1 MDKKELNRD
10 QLLDEILRETAAPK
24 KPAATGT
31 ARPGVSASAPAAG
44 AKPASARPAAAPAKP
59 APARP
64 APAAKPA
71 ASSSAPENR
80 TAAASRWKSASLDPE
95 EKAPASRWE
104 KASLE
109 PDERAAAPKVR
120 PAKPPRTER
129 RVSVSTVS
137 ERKPISD
144 TGEIPAEEDGFLED
158 LEGDSQPAF
167 SESRSSSGGARPRKR
182 RKQHRVAS
190 ALIMTIVIIAVSV
203 TLSSLLIVYGRD
215 LLGINSDSTTKI
227 VSIPNGASM
236 SEISQIL
243 ADNDI
248 ITKPKFFVMIAGMS
262 NKDTAIKPG
271 DHELRPDM
279 AYETILSELVS
290 DPLDSGLSVSVTFQ
304 EGIRLVDAAN
314 LLEENNVCDADEFL
328 DYFNHD
334 AKFGLAYEDRLPSF
348 QDEKFYQMEGYLF
361 PDTYTFYQEMDVELV
376 CQKILEN
383 FNSKITKEYY
393 DRMEALNLTLDETI
407 TLASM
412 IQAEAGSV
420 DQMAN
425 ISSVFWNR
433 LNNSTEYPLLQSDPT
448 TKYVEEV
455 IKPHSETYDQAL
467 YDSYDTYK
475 CTGLPAG
482 PICNPGSEAIQ
493 AALYPANTGYYYFYS
508 NIDTKQTYFA
518 KTLEEH
524 NANQQ
529 KVAAEQGLSTE
540 TGTDGEEN
548 ETETE
553 TSGDEEGDEQ

>member
-24 KPAATGT
+24 KPAAAGT

-109 PDERAAAPKVR
+109 PDERTAAPKVR

-137 ERKPISD
+137 ERRPISD
-144 TGEIPAEEDGFLED
+144 AGEIPAEEDGFLED

-407 TLASM
+407 TLNIRCYSLTRPQNMWKRSLSPTAKPMTRHCM
-412 IQAEAGSV
+412 IPMIHINVQVCRPARSAIRAAR
-420 DQMAN
+420 QFRRRCIRPIRATI
-425 ISSVFWNR
+425 ISTPI
-433 LNNSTEYPLLQSDPT
+433 STPSRPILPRRWKSTTPT
-448 TKYVEEV
+448 
-455 IKPHSETYDQAL
+455 SRR
-467 YDSYDTYK
+467 
-475 CTGLPAG
+475 
-482 PICNPGSEAIQ
+482 
-493 AALYPANTGYYYFYS
+493 
-508 NIDTKQTYFA
+508 
-518 KTLEEH
+518 
-524 NANQQ
+524 
-529 KVAAEQGLSTE
+529 
-540 TGTDGEEN
+540 
-548 ETETE
+548 
-553 TSGDEEGDEQ
+553 